1 MRLNLDSFSSF
12 LLVLKYNRISYLYTA
27 RVCIIILAC
36 IHIQKNSVC
45 ARGPKCPSSSHNYK
59 LSYGGGKN
67 PCWTHTIFERPCAQS
82 GGSPARLI
90 YLFLD
95 LFGLITSRFV
105 VFISL
110 NKLLAVG
117 IITRQPAY
125 IIATRGVKLNLLFIL
140 ASGGWRDG
148 AAHFL
153 LAALFSICI

>member
-1 MRLNLDSFSSF
+1 MLKKISWLD
-12 LLVLKYNRISYLYTA
+12 A
-27 RVCIIILAC
+27 
-36 IHIQKNSVC
+36 
-45 ARGPKCPSSSHNYK
+45 
-59 LSYGGGKN
+59 
-67 PCWTHTIFERPCAQS
+67 HTIFERPCAQS

-140 ASGGWRDG
+140 ASGG
-148 AAHFL
+148 
-153 LAALFSICI
+153 